1 MHPEL
6 LVRKRIWLMTL
17 VLTGLFLLAAARI
30 AVLTT
35 SEAASLTERGIRQWT
50 KAGIVTARRGTITD
64 RKGRTLA
71 ISATAYIV
79 TADPRLV
86 SDTEKFL
93 NSIEP
98 VLNINKEAAR
108 KRLQDKTKGSIILK
122 RQVSRET
129 VDALRQLRSDA
140 PEDSGLKALSFD
152 EDICRY
158 YPYGALLSQ
167 VLGLTTVD
175 SEGQSGLESRYEDVL
190 RGTEGS
196 YLRQVSDT
204 DNLTVLFAHFLHH
217 VRHAVGYFTG
227 NTGIYFV
234 KHNGREFYCSG
245 YHGLKRQHDA
255 CYFTTRSD
263 RRHVLQGTVL
273 IGREE
278 ERYAVHTFGIGF

>member
-86 SDTEKFL
+86 SDTERFL
-93 NSIEP
+93 DSIEP

-108 KRLQDKTKGSIILK
+108 KRLQHTANHEATITRIFPPFSA
-122 RQVSRET
+122 V
-129 VDALRQLRSDA
+129 
-140 PEDSGLKALSFD
+140 
-152 EDICRY
+152 
-158 YPYGALLSQ
+158 LLA
-167 VLGLTTVD
+167 
-175 SEGQSGLESRYEDVL
+175 Y
-190 RGTEGS
+190 
-196 YLRQVSDT
+196 
-204 DNLTVLFAHFLHH
+204 
-217 VRHAVGYFTG
+217 
-227 NTGIYFV
+227 
-234 KHNGREFYCSG
+234 
-245 YHGLKRQHDA
+245 
-255 CYFTTRSD
+255 TRKL
-263 RRHVLQGTVL
+263 V
-273 IGREE
+273 
-278 ERYAVHTFGIGF
+278 

>member
-1 MHPEL
+1 
-6 LVRKRIWLMTL
+6 MTL

-35 SEAASLTERGIRQWT
+35 SEAASLTSPGHSSVDESWPLLRRGVARLP
-50 KAGIVTARRGTITD
+50 TARGE
-64 RKGRTLA
+64 TLA

-86 SDTEKFL
+86 SDTERFL
-93 NSIEP
+93 DSIEP

-108 KRLQDKTKGSIILK
+108 KRLQDKTKGAIILK

-196 YLRQVSDT
+196 YLRQVDARNRQLDGTEGWYIPSQQGCGLV
-204 DNLTVLFAHFLHH
+204 LTIDA
-217 VRHAVGYFTG
+217 G
-227 NTGIYFV
+227 NSGD
-234 KHNGREFYCSG
+234 GRKG
-245 YHGLKRQHDA
+245 DA
-255 CYFTTRSD
+255 R
-263 RRHVLQGTVL
+263 
-273 IGREE
+273 
-278 ERYAVHTFGIGF
+278 VH

>member
-86 SDTEKFL
+86 SDTERFL
-93 NSIEP
+93 DSIEP

-108 KRLQDKTKGSIILK
+108 KRLQDKTKGAIILK

-196 YLRQVSDT
+196 YLRQVDAQQSAAGRHGR
-204 DNLTVLFAHFLHH
+204 LVHPVAAG
-217 VRHAVGYFTG
+217 VR
-227 NTGIYFV
+227 
-234 KHNGREFYCSG
+234 
-245 YHGLKRQHDA
+245 
-255 CYFTTRSD
+255 
-263 RRHVLQGTVL
+263 
-273 IGREE
+273 
-278 ERYAVHTFGIGF
+278 FGADD

>member
-93 NSIEP
+93 
-98 VLNINKEAAR
+98 
-108 KRLQDKTKGSIILK
+108 RLE
-122 RQVSRET
+122 VS
-129 VDALRQLRSDA
+129 
-140 PEDSGLKALSFD
+140 
-152 EDICRY
+152 
-158 YPYGALLSQ
+158 
-167 VLGLTTVD
+167 GLTTISMASGCENNISSLAKAKRGPRID
-175 SEGQSGLESRYEDVL
+175 EGLKDISKPLESFIGLIPTLLEIEVRVTFHVSILISPSGSSGVSLAGVHSTVIVTETLPAAFVPVATVVPL
-190 RGTEGS
+190 RKPVIMP
-196 YLRQVSDT
+196 L
-204 DNLTVLFAHFLHH
+204 
-217 VRHAVGYFTG
+217 
-227 NTGIYFV
+227 
-234 KHNGREFYCSG
+234 
-245 YHGLKRQHDA
+245 
-255 CYFTTRSD
+255 
-263 RRHVLQGTVL
+263 
-273 IGREE
+273 
-278 ERYAVHTFGIGF
+278 

>member
-86 SDTEKFL
+86 SDTERFL
-93 NSIEP
+93 DSIEP

-196 YLRQVSDT
+196 YLRQVDARNRQLDGTEGWYIPSQQGCGLV
-204 DNLTVLFAHFLHH
+204 LTIDA
-217 VRHAVGYFTG
+217 
-227 NTGIYFV
+227 
-234 KHNGREFYCSG
+234 EFRRWS
-245 YHGLKRQHDA
+245 KRRCA
-255 CYFTTRSD
+255 SALRSI
-263 RRHVLQGTVL
+263 RRSRSSALSAT
-273 IGREE
+273 
-278 ERYAVHTFGIGF
+278 

>member
-30 AVLTT
+30 AVLT
-35 SEAASLTERGIRQWT
+35 SCEAASLTERGIRQWT

-93 NSIEP
+93 DSIEP

-140 PEDSGLKALSFD
+140 PEDSSLKALSFD

-158 YPYGALLSQ
+158 
-167 VLGLTTVD
+167 
-175 SEGQSGLESRYEDVL
+175 
-190 RGTEGS
+190 
-196 YLRQVSDT
+196 
-204 DNLTVLFAHFLHH
+204 
-217 VRHAVGYFTG
+217 
-227 NTGIYFV
+227 
-234 KHNGREFYCSG
+234 
-245 YHGLKRQHDA
+245 
-255 CYFTTRSD
+255 
-263 RRHVLQGTVL
+263 
-273 IGREE
+273 
-278 ERYAVHTFGIGF
+278 